1 MDATTLGAAL
11 ALMKAM
17 PDTAASSAAAAAA
30 SAEAAQ
36 EYAEAAAAARASIPQ
51 DYTALSDSVGDLKSA
66 VTNDFGVTR
75 SKMQL
80 VKSSNLLSGSTVGY
94 RTANGSYGDN
104 SSYRYTDK
112 IPVDV
117 GDVISLWAVNKA
129 HTTFAAMNSRFTC
142 ASDSDE
148 NPVTASGTDSNITS
162 YTVPSGIAF
171 VQFSIAKSY
180 FDTYDLMIVKGA
192 SAPTAYQPY
201 FEPYYA
207 ATTDFLPRPYKVGNG
222 YENGA
227 KESSTGVNI
236 ELPSTNVV
244 KNLLYAFSAGIGD
257 DFTNLVIGSGFP
269 SGSYKSYVT
278 IDTTN
283 LTFNVNGSDYVYP
296 HGLTIADYIK
306 VTIDINDNTK
316 AKVTITSGGS
326 QFTKTLGWYGF
337 HTDKY
342 AAFAANGTFTNVVF
356 TVAFKDINANTH
368 IYGDSYVAIVESTS
382 KWSHWLVADGYSD
395 NAMIN
400 SYPGE
405 DSANALNALQTVLSV
420 GCPKYILWCLGMND
434 GGDTDSETPN
444 AAWMAGIN
452 KVLELCEA
460 NDITPVFA
468 TIPTVPAY
476 NHEAKNAWVRSSG
489 YRYVDFAKAVGAN
502 SSGVWFS
509 GMLSTDNIHPSEL
522 GAKALWHQVLCD
534 FPEITM

>member
-1 MDATTLGAAL
+1 MATGDKLVNLDVLKNTVH
-11 ALMKAM
+11 K
-17 PDTAASSAAAAAA
+17 
-30 SAEAAQ
+30 E
-36 EYAEAAAAARASIPQ
+36 
-51 DYTALSDSVGDLKSA
+51 VVDLKSA
-66 VTNDFGVTR
+66 VTNGFDVTR

-80 VKSSNLLSGSTVGY
+80 VESSNLLSGSTVGY
-94 RTANGSYGDN
+94 RTANGGYGDN
-104 SSYRYTDK
+104 ASYRYTDK
-112 IPVDV
+112 IPVEV

-129 HTTFAAMNSRFTC
+129 HTRFTAMNSRFTC
-142 ASDSDE
+142 ASDSNE
-148 NPVTASGTDSNITS
+148 NPVTASGMDSNIAS

-171 VQFSIAKSY
+171 VQFSIAQSY

-192 SAPTAYQPY
+192 SAPTVYQPY

-244 KNLLYAFSAGIGD
+244 KNLLYAFSAGIGN
-257 DFTNLVIGSGFP
+257 DFTNLIIGSGYP
-269 SGSYKSYVT
+269 NGLYKSYIT
-278 IDTTN
+278 IDATN

-316 AKVTITSGGS
+316 AKVTLTSGGS

-337 HTDKY
+337 NTDKY
-342 AAFAANGTFTNVVF
+342 AAFSNTGTFSNAVF
-356 TVAFKDINANTH
+356 TVAFKDINANA
-368 IYGDSYVAIVESTS
+368 YVFGDSYVAIVESTS

-395 NAMIN
+395 NALIN
-400 SYPGE
+400 AYPGE

-420 GCPKYILWCLGMND
+420 GCPKYLLWCLGMND
-434 GGDTDSETPN
+434 DGDTNAETPS

-452 KVLELCEA
+452 KVIELCEA

-468 TIPTVPAY
+468 TIPTVPLY

-489 YRYVDFAKAVGAN
+489 YRYVDFARAVGAN

-509 GMLSTDNIHPSEL
+509 GMLSTDDIHPSEL